1 MNKADV
7 IVVDDMPDFTR
18 NIKNILELDDIGI
31 NVFNEPEKF
40 IDFSKCKEFLFTKVI
55 IMDYSM
61 PNLNGFN
68 VFQKL
73 FEMHTDAID
82 KYKMILY
89 TANIEQVDIKEKE
102 YLESVGIEIIK
113 KPNIQKI
120 IDKIYSKVNKC
131 I

>member
-1 MNKADV
+1 MNIADV

-18 NIKNILELDDIGI
+18 NIKNILELDDISI
-31 NVFNEPEKF
+31 NVFNEPERF
-40 IDFSKCKEFLFTKVI
+40 LDFSKCKEFLSTKVI

-73 FEMHTDAID
+73 FELHTDAVE

-102 YLESVGIEIIK
+102 YLESLGIEIIK

-120 IDKIYSKVNKC
+120 IEKIYSKVDTC

>member
-1 MNKADV
+1 MNGAEV

-18 NIKNILELDDIGI
+18 NIKNILDLDDIGI
-31 NVFNEPEKF
+31 KVFNEPEKF
-40 IDFSKCKEFLFTKVI
+40 LDYSKREDFFSTKII

-68 VFQKL
+68 VFQRL
-73 FEMHTDAID
+73 FEIHPDSINQ
-82 KYKMILY
+82 YKMILY

-102 YLESVGIEIIK
+102 YLESVNIEIIK
-113 KPNIQKI
+113 KPNIQLI
-120 IDKIYSKVNKC
+120 IDKIYKKVNPC